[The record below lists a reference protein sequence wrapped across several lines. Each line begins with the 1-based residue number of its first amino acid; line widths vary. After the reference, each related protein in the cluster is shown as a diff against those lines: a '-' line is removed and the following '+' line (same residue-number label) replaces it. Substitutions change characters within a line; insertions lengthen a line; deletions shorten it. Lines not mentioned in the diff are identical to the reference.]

1 LEAAGRQRFV
11 VCGFFCCKEEK
22 KKTQSSSERVRNFN
36 HYNNKCGIGARSKN
50 FGFVSSIVGR
60 EEGRKTGGNSLVW
73 KLNSGIS
80 PNFGLVF
87 VVASFLRY
95 RELCGAAALLLV
107 FFLFF

>member
-1 LEAAGRQRFV
+1 VVFFVGRKKRRRLSRRRKECETLTTTTISAALEQ
-11 VCGFFCCKEEK
+11 
-22 KKTQSSSERVRNFN
+22 
-36 HYNNKCGIGARSKN
+36 RSKN

-60 EEGRKTGGNSLVW
+60 EEGRKTDGNSLVW

-80 PNFGLVF
+80 PKFGLVF

-95 RELCGAAALLLV
+95 RELCCAAALLLV